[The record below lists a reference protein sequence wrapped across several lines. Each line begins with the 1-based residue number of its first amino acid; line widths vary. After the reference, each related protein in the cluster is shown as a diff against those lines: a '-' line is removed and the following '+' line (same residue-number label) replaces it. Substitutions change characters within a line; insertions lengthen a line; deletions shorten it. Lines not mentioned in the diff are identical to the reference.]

1 MVTFLIVRKGV
12 SIWTV
17 HLMSVSLVPMY
28 STAFSRSKC
37 WRFRIDMMETER
49 LVYLSINFISR
60 TSEFMTIFTLSKNG
74 LSINKIRIN
83 FLSLEVSPYTLYQ
96 AFKNGILLWQV
107 GKIYAYRVA
116 DMNCNM
122 FVWKKTQQVMRW
134 KSWMMRK
141 SKMIEINCLL
151 NYSTR
156 SSHKTVYKKPGKRV
170 GSVTDSHSCSNII

>member
-1 MVTFLIVRKGV
+1 MNSASHVCISCTNVFYCVFQIQMLTV
-12 SIWTV
+12 SYRYDGNRATG
-17 HLMSVSLVPMY
+17 L
-28 STAFSRSKC
+28 F
-37 WRFRIDMMETER
+37 IDKFYFAYVWIHE
-49 LVYLSINFISR
+49 NFH
-60 TSEFMTIFTLSKNG
+60 FVKDG
-74 LSINKIRIN
+74 LSINRIKIN

-122 FVWKKTQQVMRW
+122 FVWKKTQQLMRW

-151 NYSTR
+151 NYSTT
-156 SSHKTVYKKPGKRV
+156 S
-170 GSVTDSHSCSNII
+170 IITQKGVQKAR

>member
-96 AFKNGILLWQV
+96 AFKNGIRYTIMTSREDICIQGGWHELQHV
-107 GKIYAYRVA
+107 RMKKDSAGDEMKI
-116 DMNCNM
+116 MNDEE
-122 FVWKKTQQVMRW
+122 
-134 KSWMMRK
+134 
-141 SKMIEINCLL
+141 IENDRNKL
-151 NYSTR
+151 
-156 SSHKTVYKKPGKRV
+156 PP
-170 GSVTDSHSCSNII
+170 